1 MTAQIEQV
9 HDKIFYFIL
18 FLDIDECATN
28 LCSIKSTC
36 TNIAGSF
43 QCSCPTGKFLEND
56 QRKCTG
62 MYPILSHLI
71 SFGV

>member
-1 MTAQIEQV
+1 M

-18 FLDIDECATN
+18 FLDIDECTADATN
-28 LCSIKSTC
+28 LCSIKSNC
-36 TNIAGSF
+36 TNIDGGF

-56 QRKCTG
+56 QRTCTG
-62 MYPILSHLI
+62 MYPVLSDLI

>member
-1 MTAQIEQV
+1 M

-18 FLDIDECATN
+18 FLDIDECTADATN
-28 LCSIKSTC
+28 LCSIKSAC

-56 QRKCTG
+56 QRTCTG
-62 MYPILSHLI
+62 MYPVLSDLI